1 MNRKQYS
8 QIVILALIAGLVGGV
23 VSNQFLMGE
32 PYLAEKNGLQEK
44 VIRAERFELV
54 DNNGTLRGILGII
67 GYDPSLMLVDKD
79 GCFRCVLTA
88 APDGASLFLRG
99 KDCKD
104 QITLSGRID
113 PALRFYD
120 EKGNVVWKAP

>member
-1 MNRKQYS
+1 MNKKQYS
-8 QIVILALIAGLVGGV
+8 MTVALALIAGLVGGV
-23 VSNQFLMGE
+23 VSSQFFVGQ
-32 PYLAEKNGLQEK
+32 PVWAEKKSSHEEVL
-44 VIRAERFELV
+44 RAERLELV
-54 DNNGTLRGILGII
+54 DKDGTLRGIFGII

-79 GCFRCVLTA
+79 GCFRCVLTT

-104 QITLSGRID
+104 LVTLSGRID

-120 EKGNVVWKAP
+120 ERGNVVWKAP